1 MNRVSIRALTI
12 LALLII
18 STVPV
23 SAGELKG
30 VQMPDQATVEGKILV
45 LNGMG
50 LREATFLKV
59 AVYVAGLYLESKSAD
74 ANAIL
79 GSSQVKRISMHFVR
93 DVSADQMRDAWKE
106 SFEKNCPKPCAELKD
121 RLTALNSYMSDLKT
135 GDSMSFTWS
144 PGRTEVHVR
153 GRSMGVVT
161 GDDFAKVM
169 LSTWM
174 GPSPPN
180 AALKEGMLGKKK

>member
-1 MNRVSIRALTI
+1 
-12 LALLII
+12 
-18 STVPV
+18 
-23 SAGELKG
+23 
-30 VQMPDQATVEGKILV
+30 
-45 LNGMG
+45 
-50 LREATFLKV
+50 
-59 AVYVAGLYLESKSAD
+59 
-74 ANAIL
+74 
-79 GSSQVKRISMHFVR
+79 
-93 DVSADQMRDAWKE
+93 MRDAWKE